1 VDDDILVL
9 ILATMIALPVV
20 AGVVAYLR
28 LRLRQSRA
36 VVPMSAGSATA
47 FGAMEP
53 RFEISPRL
61 VRPAPEIKADVEACM
76 DRLFVKST
84 APGRY
89 AGVVVDDIP
98 SVVLHQLDTIIE
110 KNAYI
115 KHTQNI
121 VAKID
126 SMESNIESLVSLVAG
141 DPLLSATLMRHANSP
156 FYGARS
162 EVTSLKFAIELI
174 GVANL
179 KNLVYREYVLR
190 EHRGKPAPDPAL
202 FALVWEHALLSAT
215 AAAALSPAFPGTDPA
230 NAYTVALL
238 HDIGKFLL
246 MSSGLIEL
254 DPGSCALPYQG
265 GFHADTKRLW
275 RYDHALA
282 GKIAA
287 LKWDF
292 GPEIAGAIGMHHY
305 AELLNLHHLNISSA
319 QAQNLALIHVANQVA
334 KYFSREPRAANHVA
348 PLHFSFH
355 RVVDQG
361 AVRAILSG
369 SNLISELDK
378 TRASMAFDTDS

>member
-1 VDDDILVL
+1 MDDDVLVL
-9 ILATMIALPVV
+9 ILAVMVALPVL
-20 AGVVAYLR
+20 AGVIVYMR
-28 LRLRQSRA
+28 LRLRESRA
-36 VVPMSAGSATA
+36 EVPMATRPGRA
-47 FGAMEP
+47 YGAMEP
-53 RFEISPRL
+53 HFEVSPRL
-61 VRPAPEIKADVEACM
+61 VRAAPEIKSDVDACM
-76 DRLFVKST
+76 ARLFVKS
-84 APGRY
+84 AVSERY
-89 AGVVVDDIP
+89 AGVVMDDIP
-98 SVVLHQLDTIIE
+98 SVVLHQLDAIIE

-246 MSSGLIEL
+246 MSSDLIEL
-254 DPGSCALPYQG
+254 DPDRCVLPYQG
-265 GFHADTKRLW
+265 GFHEDTKRLW

-292 GPEIAGAIGMHHY
+292 GPEIASAIGTHHY
-305 AELLNLHHLNISSA
+305 AELMNVHHLKISAA
-319 QAQNLALIHVANQVA
+319 QAQSLALIHVANQVA
-334 KYFSREPRAANHVA
+334 KHFSREPRAANHVA

-355 RVVDQG
+355 RLVDQG

-369 SNLISELDK
+369 SNLIAELGRIK
-378 TRASMAFDTDS
+378 ASMTFDTDS